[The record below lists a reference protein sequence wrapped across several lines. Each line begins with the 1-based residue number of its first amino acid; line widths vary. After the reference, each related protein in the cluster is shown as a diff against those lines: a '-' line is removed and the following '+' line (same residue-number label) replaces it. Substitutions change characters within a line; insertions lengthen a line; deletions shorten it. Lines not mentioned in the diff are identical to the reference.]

1 MNVKAIFFALVLLAV
16 LSGCGSS
23 PPVDYYT
30 LQPIKNIERND
41 PDNAS
46 LLGIGPIRIP
56 GYIDRPQLVT
66 QRAGRG
72 VKVDEFNR
80 WAEPLDLAIPRIVTV
95 NVDGLLDDVIAVTF
109 PYPSR
114 FRTDYRLIGR
124 IIRFDADEQGLAVL
138 ELQWAVQDADATNV
152 IQPRRDRYT
161 AQATS
166 TSDSNAI
173 VVALN
178 DTLEA
183 FSRDVADIIRAEQA
197 AQD

>member
-1 MNVKAIFFALVLLAV
+1 MSK
-16 LSGCGSS
+16 
-23 PPVDYYT
+23 P
-30 LQPIKNIERND
+30 ND
-41 PDNAS
+41 PDDAAIM
-46 LLGIGPIRIP
+46 GIGPLRIP

-66 QRAGRG
+66 QLEGRG
-72 VKVDEFNR
+72 VRVDEFNR

-124 IIRFDADEQGLAVL
+124 IIRFDTDQDGLALL
-138 ELQWAVQDADATNV
+138 EIQWAVQDADANNV

-166 TSDSNAI
+166 ADDPNAI

-183 FSRDVADIIRAEQA
+183 FSRDVADIVKAEQA
-197 AQD
+197 KQD